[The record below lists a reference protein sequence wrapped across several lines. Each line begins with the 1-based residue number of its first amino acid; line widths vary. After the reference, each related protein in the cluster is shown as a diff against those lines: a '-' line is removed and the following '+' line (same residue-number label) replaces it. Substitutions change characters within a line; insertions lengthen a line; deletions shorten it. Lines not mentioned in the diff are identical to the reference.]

1 MGECGDALAG
11 SNGGRSTTRES
22 GGRSPAIRMG
32 MPRARARLP
41 KSPAS
46 DHQELRYRHDRVE
59 AVVRWQEPP
68 AEKAEESQ
76 YP

>member
-1 MGECGDALAG
+1 
-11 SNGGRSTTRES
+11 
-22 GGRSPAIRMG
+22 

-59 AVVRWQEPP
+59 AVGPWQEPP
-68 AEKAEESQ
+68 A
-76 YP
+76 